1 MTLLSVKAV
10 VKNEKL
16 PPFCRLRRKTQYF
29 KMANP
34 VEEWPRFE
42 TKIISHQSFGTCS
55 NLGQYGGRSASR
67 KSWFTQE
74 SGMLIDA

>member
-1 MTLLSVKAV
+1 
-10 VKNEKL
+10 
-16 PPFCRLRRKTQYF
+16 
-29 KMANP
+29 MANP
-34 VEEWPRFE
+34 VEEWPGFE

-74 SGMLIDA
+74 SGMLVDA